1 MNIVRKTLIDKAVEW
16 DGLFA
21 TSELRF
27 VACDS
32 NDARRLASVPLK
44 KKKTPSWIKY
54 NYNSQSEVESDHAP
68 KGQSFGTFK
77 KTFPSPTLKSMA
89 SALAF
94 ALPSSLPGIVMPDIR
109 SEGEKPKNHPAN
121 PLGPPL
127 SILQSPQEAVPK
139 KGLTLDFTAGV
150 DESISEQHSGDAPE
164 SSAEILPPSAS
175 TSKAQVVHPNAHRVS
190 LLTSSR
196 RDSHHAQSRPDEGP
210 SPDLASDN
218 HEDSKSDSTVVNVRG
233 DVARSSH
240 SKESD
245 SQWNKCAAS
254 DTDTTTNELDLPNDS
269 RRMTLRK
276 QRPKD
281 PNISTLPRESGASGT
296 LKSRAAPL
304 LLPALDRSRLQRSP
318 CTIPRSAPSNLQSP
332 PTCSPA
338 RAQDMAQPQS
348 ENQILLPF
356 HLLTNSILKPLDNTS
371 NNTRNPALTLL
382 DFIPKPS
389 TPSSPSSTRPS
400 SSSWAKFL
408 ILRQLESL
416 RDFLQLTSLIGGLC
430 HSNSSST
437 PSPPQIVISKLPLF
451 RRVFAGKGA
460 AHESLRTYCLLVFRW
475 IPGVLSLDFAAY
487 LALSPVTSAGYG
499 CLLTL
504 LLCEFY
510 RVTNGAGRRP
520 AFAQLKHAEGLDQ
533 TTQDSRDP
541 SSDTTNTHWTGQTNE
556 LVHKQVPVTRICLEA
571 LVWANVYWSIPN
583 VYIANADHPT
593 TDVAEK
599 LRSWTGEALVRPA
612 EFCYR
617 TTVRKD
623 TPDAAGLVLFL
634 AVLGLLALGC
644 WFLLR
649 LVNTIRASCPRTLP
663 SRLNNTT
670 NNKTG
675 NHGPALSGRFAYF
688 SYPYQQAN
696 PWATTRDII
705 SRFVFKLVVIII
717 ATVPVKDNCIFI
729 KRGSTSRASID
740 LFRCLFLAVTFLV
753 FWIYQ
758 SLWKPYRYKSL
769 NLIHDMN
776 INFCLFLSVVGTGS
790 AVIHFQELLFGSILL
805 IWTTLMYLLNIH
817 YLAVHSTSVQR
828 LVSSFNHTLAS
839 YSDGT
844 RLLGMPEY
852 RMAVGK
858 RLRWREEVPGA
869 PVLVNFDGT
878 HAKRWVENV
887 RLLEALG
894 AEKYGRAAGQAGP
907 RADPKALAIQR
918 VVRSE
923 FTGPDCFWKPRNA
936 AELAGVTTFFGRADV
951 VPCLFTVVFKY
962 DQRPGDPVCICTP
975 SDLRAFVAQNQ
986 NPQVQMRRKVSLFL
1000 RALGNKHVFAPV
1012 SVRWKAVQTTSN
1024 NRRWPRWLQG
1034 AWSDVQFRSI

>member
-1 MNIVRKTLIDKAVEW
+1 MDNVRTTLALNTILKTNTPSLFYSLKSAMDNDPTKSPISRPDKLIGTTLCSTIYLSNNQQSRVTTQHFRAISRRINLARLLHAKEHVRKVHHDPSFTPSGLPAEERPAPIREDTDDETLSITGSFREVLTREFTTSFNEPKQ
-16 DGLFA
+16 LF
-21 TSELRF
+21 SEAAPGFNLLGSRSQGSRAHITTPSKMREGSRQ
-27 VACDS
+27 VGDQ
-32 NDARRLASVPLK
+32 LASSVTHRAGRSLYRHPTDHHSARQKSLLRQPATTD
-44 KKKTPSWIKY
+44 KT
-54 NYNSQSEVESDHAP
+54 SQSLTLDPILLLSRGRLRSLP
-68 KGQSFGTFK
+68 I
-77 KTFPSPTLKSMA
+77 FPELTDEEQA
-89 SALAF
+89 G
-94 ALPSSLPGIVMPDIR
+94 LPGINTSNHTQSIYVA
-109 SEGEKPKNHPAN
+109 SPKIQVQMAKYTSYEY
-121 PLGPPL
+121 L
-127 SILQSPQEAVPK
+127 
-139 KGLTLDFTAGV
+139 
-150 DESISEQHSGDAPE
+150 
-164 SSAEILPPSAS
+164 EILRSRTLKVNLKLAWSPILRFPRLVRLKICEHEL
-175 TSKAQVVHPNAHRVS
+175 SK
-190 LLTSSR
+190 
-196 RDSHHAQSRPDEGP
+196 
-210 SPDLASDN
+210 
-218 HEDSKSDSTVVNVRG
+218 VNVE
-233 DVARSSH
+233 
-240 SKESD
+240 K
-245 SQWNKCAAS
+245 
-254 DTDTTTNELDLPNDS
+254 NDS
-269 RRMTLRK
+269 CK
-276 QRPKD
+276 SHP
-281 PNISTLPRESGASGT
+281 TLPRESGASGA

-338 RAQDMAQPQS
+338 RAQDMAQNWVAGDRGIDHEKLLGQPQS

-487 LALSPVTSAGYG
+487 SALSPVTSAGYG

-663 SRLNNTT
+663 SPLNNTT

-675 NHGPALSGRFAYF
+675 YQWPGAFRTVRIQALF
-688 SYPYQQAN
+688 
-696 PWATTRDII
+696 
-705 SRFVFKLVVIII
+705 SRF
-717 ATVPVKDNCIFI
+717 
-729 KRGSTSRASID
+729 SRHCPGA
-740 LFRCLFLAVTFLV
+740 LTFEETL
-753 FWIYQ
+753 
-758 SLWKPYRYKSL
+758 RY
-769 NLIHDMN
+769 
-776 INFCLFLSVVGTGS
+776 
-790 AVIHFQELLFGSILL
+790 
-805 IWTTLMYLLNIH
+805 
-817 YLAVHSTSVQR
+817 
-828 LVSSFNHTLAS
+828 S
-839 YSDGT
+839 YS
-844 RLLGMPEY
+844 
-852 RMAVGK
+852 
-858 RLRWREEVPGA
+858 
-869 PVLVNFDGT
+869 
-878 HAKRWVENV
+878 
-887 RLLEALG
+887 
-894 AEKYGRAAGQAGP
+894 
-907 RADPKALAIQR
+907 
-918 VVRSE
+918 
-923 FTGPDCFWKPRNA
+923 
-936 AELAGVTTFFGRADV
+936 
-951 VPCLFTVVFKY
+951 
-962 DQRPGDPVCICTP
+962 
-975 SDLRAFVAQNQ
+975 
-986 NPQVQMRRKVSLFL
+986 
-1000 RALGNKHVFAPV
+1000 
-1012 SVRWKAVQTTSN
+1012 
-1024 NRRWPRWLQG
+1024 
-1034 AWSDVQFRSI
+1034 